1 MHDFPH
7 GYASGWYQ
15 VGWSGQFA
23 PGDVVPLRYFGTD
36 LVCYRN
42 ESGELHI
49 SDAFCPHFGAHLGFG
64 ATVEGDCLVCP
75 FHGWK
80 WDAEGRNVDIP
91 YSEPE
96 RMKLQIRQWDAAEVD
111 GLVLMWFGVHGES
124 PSWEAPRFL
133 PEAHDVNTDYWAVF
147 PETCKVWAGMRF
159 PPQVATENSG
169 DAAHFHYVHGAA
181 SVPQVEEW
189 DCGEHWFTTSFHA
202 TFGGHAPTTWATPNG
217 PVDGRII
224 TTCHGMGLAA
234 GHITSF
240 DEVYT
245 LASTTPVDEHT
256 SDHRATVW
264 VPKLRGDGAP
274 LDESVRDRWARQ
286 QIGQHAADFPVW
298 ENMTYIA
305 KPPFAATEVRSFRA
319 LRNWIEGQ
327 YAQTLPAK

>member
-1 MHDFPH
+1 MHGFPH

-15 VGWSGQFA
+15 VGWSDQFA
-23 PGDVVPLRYFGTD
+23 SGDVVPLRYFATD

-42 ESGELHI
+42 ESGVLHI
-49 SDAFCPHFGAHLGFG
+49 SDAFCPHFGAHLGYG

-80 WDAEGRNVDIP
+80 WDADGRNVDIP

-96 RMKLQIRQWDAAEVD
+96 RMKLQIRQWDVVEVD
-111 GLVLMWFGVHGES
+111 GLVLLWYGVHRE
-124 PSWEAPRFL
+124 PPAWPAPRIL
-133 PEAHDVNTDYWAVF
+133 PEGKHLDTDYWAVF
-147 PETCKVWAGMRF
+147 PDTCKVWSAVRF

-189 DCGEHWFTTSFHA
+189 DSGDHWFRTSFLA

-224 TTCHGMGLAA
+224 TDCYGMGLAA
-234 GHITSF
+234 GHIESF

-245 LASTTPVDEHT
+245 LAATTPIDEQT

-264 VPKLRGDGAP
+264 VPKQRGDGTP
-274 LDESVRDRWARQ
+274 LDEAVRDRWAKQ
-286 QIGQHAADFPVW
+286 QISQHAADFPVW
-298 ENMTYIA
+298 ENMTYVA

-319 LRNWIEGQ
+319 LREWIEGQ
-327 YAQTLPAK
+327 YSQSSPAQ